1 MSSSIKGIEK
11 KSKLDGSALHVVV
24 IHTEWN
30 QPVVGPLVTGC
41 VDTLRANG
49 CDKVD
54 VVVVPGAFELPFA
67 CQRLIKQDAS
77 IDAVVAIG
85 CLIKGDT
92 MHFEYI
98 CESVS
103 HGLMRVGLD
112 TNVPVI
118 FGVLTCN
125 TEEQALQR
133 AGVVPGHHNHGPEW
147 ATAAITMAQL
157 KAKTGVN

>member
-1 MSSSIKGIEK
+1 MASSIKGIAK
-11 KSKLDGSALHVVV
+11 KQHMVDASGLHVVV

-30 QPVVGPLVTGC
+30 EKVVGPLVSGC
-41 VDTLRANG
+41 VDELKSKRCQN
-49 CDKVD
+49 VD
-54 VVVVPGAFELPFA
+54 IVVVPGAFELPFA
-67 CQRLIKQDAS
+67 CKRLIEQDPS

-112 TNVPVI
+112 TGIPVI

-125 TEEQALQR
+125 TEDQALMR
-133 AGVVPGHHNHGPEW
+133 AGVIPGHHNHGPEW
-147 ATAAITMAQL
+147 GSAAITMAQL
-157 KAKTGVN
+157 GKGKN

>member
-1 MSSSIKGIEK
+1 MSSSIKGIAK
-11 KSKLDGSALHVVV
+11 KQHIVEGASGLHVVV

-30 QPVVGPLVTGC
+30 EKVVSPLVTGC
-41 VDTLRANG
+41 VNELKEKG
-49 CDKVD
+49 CTNVD

-67 CQRLIKQDAS
+67 CKRLIAQDSS

-125 TEEQALQR
+125 TEDQALMR
-133 AGVVPGHHNHGPEW
+133 AGVIPGHHNHGPEW
-147 ATAAITMAQL
+147 GSAAVTMAL
-157 KAKTGVN
+157 LGKGK

>member
-1 MSSSIKGIEK
+1 MSSSSSIKGIEK
-11 KSKLDGSALHVVV
+11 KVKLDGSKLHVVV

-49 CDKVD
+49 CEQVD
-54 VVVVPGAFELPFA
+54 IVVVPGAFELPFA
-67 CQRLIKQDAS
+67 CQRLIKQDPT

-98 CESVS
+98 CESLYSV
-103 HGLMRVGLD
+103 LVWFLD
-112 TNVPVI
+112 TTTM
-118 FGVLTCN
+118 VLN
-125 TEEQALQR
+125 GPLQR
-133 AGVVPGHHNHGPEW
+133 LPWLN
-147 ATAAITMAQL
+147 
-157 KAKTGVN
+157 